1 MRIKMIK
8 LANSG
13 PMIIGKEVHKADREI
28 NLVNPMIV
36 YQEKDEQ
43 DSAKFKI
50 GTFLEVA
57 DQQSEFK
64 FYDYEIECLPS
75 QILADTYTN
84 FVNDTIKKTE

>member
-1 MRIKMIK
+1 MKIKMIK

-43 DSAKFKI
+43 DSAKF
-50 GTFLEVA
+50 
-57 DQQSEFK
+57 
-64 FYDYEIECLPS
+64 
-75 QILADTYTN
+75 
-84 FVNDTIKKTE
+84 